1 MQFKIIT
8 LSNFIFAKSYSAALY
23 SAKSYSAVLYSAKSY
38 SAVLYSAKSYSAVL
52 YSAKSN
58 SAILYSAKS
67 YSGVGCRVVF
77 GKVAFG
83 YSFEGHG
90 GLVGRLFENIEKEIS

>member
-8 LSNFIFAKSYSAALY
+8 LSNFIFGKI
-23 SAKSYSAVLYSAKSY
+23 VFGCLYSAKSY

-58 SAILYSAKS
+58 SAVLYSAKS